1 MRIPLPDISIS
12 RPITVIMVAIS
23 LLVLGYISW
32 NRIPL
37 KFLPKVDRPYIGCF
51 IPYLGGSP
59 EQVEQQIAIPVEG
72 EFRTIPGLR
81 SISSTSSPNGCMVNL
96 WFDLNTD
103 MTIATADVRDRIERL
118 KLVLPQEVEKIIIQ
132 RFSSESIPVIAIGLF
147 KAEEEEDYVYLVRT
161 SLVPRLKRLEGVADI
176 RLISPIPEKE
186 VLIEVSQD
194 TLNSLNLPIISL
206 LNTLRTSSV
215 SMTAGTITQE
225 EFKYFIKVNSEFKK
239 LSDIENTVVT
249 KEGLRLKDIANIK
262 FGSREDS
269 QRVSLDGKGGVVLLV
284 IKESE
289 ANAVEVCNSV
299 KEELNR
305 ILTEESF
312 IGTTTKIFFD
322 QSDLINRALK
332 NLFSEGIYGGIM
344 AFTVLLL
351 FLHRLLPTI
360 IVSFAIPSSLMIGV
374 IFMYFSG
381 MSLNIITM
389 VSLIIS
395 VGMLVDNAIVVVENV
410 IRYQQLGYDKKTS
423 AIRGSSE
430 VGMAI
435 TASTITTVVVFLPM
449 YYLEAGRM
457 SVFMKQ
463 LGGPLI
469 VALLGS
475 LVLALTIVPLILSY
489 ENIANENTSKKSKLQ
504 TKLRTLGNSLSQLFS
519 KYKVV
524 EKMQNI
530 LESSLRWSLENR
542 LSFLILIST
551 FLFIS
556 YLIPIKSV
564 GMKDLIKLDTR
575 EIDIRVSLDQ
585 NFDQSKVRDLFDNLA
600 QKIEELREKLGIKN
614 ILLFH
619 SKNGGEIHVYL
630 YTEDDGEIGRNPP
643 CTTEEAF
650 ETIRNKL
657 PRYIPG
663 GRLEFSIADTGESGT
678 LREISLRLTG
688 PDNSVLFD
696 LSQLVKDLLLGD
708 PLFSDIRVDVEQK
721 KDELRVNINE
731 TFANEQGVNPILIA
745 QTIDTALRGAQIPY
759 MKEENR
765 EIPVWLQF
773 KEEDRQNKSSLDNL
787 LVFSNKGVL
796 VPLSQ
801 VIEYTKR
808 PGPEII
814 KRYNG
819 RNVINLYAKANT
831 EDLMLIKTKLQQL
844 ISKIDLPYGYT
855 LNYGIE
861 LEEIQTNLANFMFTM
876 SMAIVLIYIVMAASF
891 ESFLLPFIIL
901 TVVPLSLVGSAWTL
915 FFLNSHWD
923 MVTLIGCVLMVGVIV
938 NNGIVIVDHINFL
951 KKNNPSKSRI
961 DIIIQASKDR
971 LRPVFMTALT
981 TILGLVPLATAKSGG
996 AVIFSG
1002 LGKALVGGLSLGTIL
1017 TLVVVPVF
1025 YTIVDEIE
1033 NLTVRTITSLRTFRN
1048 TNLILAENTESSP
1061 RTQLK

>member
-1 MRIPLPDISIS
+1 MRIPLPDISIA
-12 RPITVIMVAIS
+12 RPVTVIMIAIS

-51 IPYLGGSP
+51 IPYPGGSP

-81 SISSTSSPNGCMVNL
+81 SISSTSSQNGCMVNL
-96 WFDLNTD
+96 WFDLDTD
-103 MTIATADVRDRIERL
+103 MTVATADVRDRIERL
-118 KLVLPQEVEKIIIQ
+118 KLILPQEVEKVVLQ

-147 KAEEEEDYVYLVRT
+147 KAENEEDYVYLVRT

-176 RLISPIPEKE
+176 KLISPIPEKE
-186 VLIEVSQD
+186 VLIEVSQN
-194 TLNSLNLPIISL
+194 TLNSLNLPIISI
-206 LNTLRTSSV
+206 LNVLRKSSV
-215 SMTAGTITQE
+215 SMTAGTITQDST
-225 EFKYFIKVNSEFKK
+225 KYFVKVNTEFKK
-239 LSDIENTVVT
+239 LSDIENIIVN
-249 KEGLRLKDIANIK
+249 KEGLRLKDIATIR
-262 FGSREDS
+262 FGSREET

-289 ANAVEVCNSV
+289 ANAVNVCKSV
-299 KEELNR
+299 KEELEK
-305 ILTEESF
+305 ILTEEAF
-312 IGTTTKIFFD
+312 QGTTTKIFFD
-322 QSDLINRALK
+322 QSDLINRALR

-344 AFTVLLL
+344 AFIVLLL

-395 VGMLVDNAIVVVENV
+395 VGMLVDNAIVVVENI
-410 IRYQQLGYDKKTS
+410 IRYQQLGYDRKTS
-423 AIRGSSE
+423 AIRGASE

-435 TASTITTVVVFLPM
+435 TASTVTTVVVFLPM

-469 VALLGS
+469 VALFGS
-475 LVLALTIVPLILSY
+475 LALALTIVPLILSY
-489 ENIANENTSKKSKLQ
+489 ENLTNGKADEKNKWLGNLKKIGTLTSKIFGRYRVIERMQSFLA
-504 TKLRTLGNSLSQLFS
+504 NSL
-519 KYKVV
+519 K
-524 EKMQNI
+524 
-530 LESSLRWSLENR
+530 WSLENR
-542 LSFLILIST
+542 LSFLLLVSI
-551 FLFIS
+551 FLFVS
-556 YLIPIKSV
+556 YIIPIKSV

-575 EIDIRVSLDQ
+575 EIDIKISLDQ
-585 NFDQSKVRDLFDNLA
+585 NFDQAKVRELFDSLS
-600 QKIEELREKLGIKN
+600 QKIEQLREKLGIKN

-619 SKNGGEIHVYL
+619 GKNGGEIHVYL

-643 CTTEEAF
+643 CTTEKAF
-650 ETIRNKL
+650 EIIRKTL
-657 PRYIPG
+657 PKYIPG
-663 GRLEFSIADTGESGT
+663 GRLEFTIADTGESGT
-678 LREISLRLTG
+678 LREVSLRFTG
-688 PDNSVLFD
+688 PDNSVLYD
-696 LSQLVKDLLLGD
+696 LSQLVKEQLLSE

-721 KDELRVNINE
+721 KEELRVNINE
-731 TFANEQGVNPILIA
+731 TLADEQGVNPIVIA
-745 QTIDTALRGAQIPY
+745 QTIDTALRGTQIPY
-759 MKEENR
+759 MKEESR

-773 KEEDRQNKSSLDNL
+773 EEKDRQNKSSLDNL
-787 LVFSNKGVL
+787 LVLSNKGVL

-801 VIEYTKR
+801 VTEYTKR

-819 RNVINLYAKANT
+819 RNVINLYAKTNT
-831 EDLMLIKTKLQQL
+831 EDLMLVKSKLQS
-844 ISKIDLPYGYT
+844 IIDKIDLPYGYT

-861 LEEIQTNLANFMFTM
+861 LEEIQTNLTNFMFTM
-876 SMAIVLIYIVMAASF
+876 SMAVVLIYIVMSASF
-891 ESFLLPFIIL
+891 ESFLLPIVIL

-915 FFLNSHWD
+915 FFLKSHWD
-923 MVTLIGCVLMVGVIV
+923 MITLIGCVLMAGVIV

-951 KKNNPSKSRI
+951 RKNSPPSTSRNEV
-961 DIIIQASKDR
+961 IIQASKDR

-1017 TLVVVPVF
+1017 TLVVIPVF
-1025 YTIVDEIE
+1025 YTIIDDIE
-1033 NLTVRTITSLRTFRN
+1033 NLIVRTAISLRGLKN
-1048 TNLILAENTESSP
+1048 PKLISNQEVKSLP
-1061 RTQLK
+1061 KV

>member
-1 MRIPLPDISIS
+1 MRILLPEISIS
-12 RPITVIMVAIS
+12 RPITVIMIALS

-37 KFLPKVDRPYIGCF
+37 KFLPKVDRPFIGCF
-51 IPYLGGSP
+51 IPYPGGSP
-59 EQVEQQIAIPVEG
+59 EQVEQQIAIPAEG

-118 KLVLPQEVEKIIIQ
+118 KLVLPQEVDKIFIQ

-147 KAEEEEDYVYLVRT
+147 KAMDEENYVYLVRT

-176 RLISPIPEKE
+176 NLISPIPEKE
-186 VLIEVSQD
+186 VLIEVSQN
-194 TLNSLNLPIISL
+194 TLNSLNLPIISI
-206 LNTLRTSSV
+206 LNALRTSSV
-215 SMTAGTITQE
+215 SITVGNIVDNDK
-225 EFKYFIKVNSEFKK
+225 KYFIKVNSEFKK
-239 LSDIENTVVT
+239 LSDLENIIVT
-249 KEGLRLKDIANIK
+249 KEGLRLKDIATIR
-262 FGSREDS
+262 FGSREES

-299 KEELNR
+299 KRELNK
-305 ILTEESF
+305 ILLEESF
-312 IGTTTKIFFD
+312 QGTTTKIFFD

-351 FLHRLLPTI
+351 FLHKLIPTL
-360 IVSFAIPSSLMIGV
+360 IVSFAIPSSLMIGI
-374 IFMYFSG
+374 IFMYFSE

-395 VGMLVDNAIVVVENV
+395 VGMLVDNAIVVVENI
-410 IRYQQLGYDKKTS
+410 IRYQQLGYDTKTS
-423 AIRGSSE
+423 AIRGASE

-469 VALLGS
+469 VSLLGS
-475 LVLALTIVPLILSY
+475 LGLALTIVPLILSH
-489 ENIANENTSKKSKLQ
+489 ENLSDLPNLGKNRLTTRFSKLKKSISEF
-504 TKLRTLGNSLSQLFS
+504 LG
-519 KYKVV
+519 KYKLL
-524 EKMQNI
+524 EKMQRI
-530 LESSLRWSLENR
+530 LAVSLSWSLENR
-542 LSFLILIST
+542 VSFLIAIS
-551 FLFIS
+551 LLLLIS
-556 YLIPIKSV
+556 YLIPLKSV

-575 EIDIRVSLDQ
+575 EVDIKVKLDQ
-585 NFDQSKVRDLFDNLA
+585 NFDQTKVRDLFDQLSQN
-600 QKIEELREKLGIKN
+600 IEMLREKLGIKN

-619 SKNGGEIHVYL
+619 GKTGGEIHVYL
-630 YTEDDGEIGRNPP
+630 FTEDDGDIGKNPP

-650 ETIRNKL
+650 EIIKNTL
-657 PRYIPG
+657 PKHIPG
-663 GRLEFSIADTGESGT
+663 GTLEFSIADTGESGT
-678 LREISLRLTG
+678 LREVSLRLTG
-688 PDNSVLFD
+688 TDNNVLYN
-696 LSQLVKDLLLGD
+696 LSQLVKEQLLKD
-708 PLFSDIRVDVEQK
+708 PLFSDVRVDVEQK
-721 KDELRVNINE
+721 KEELRVNINE
-731 TFANEQGVNPILIA
+731 TFADEQGVNPLIIA

-759 MKEENR
+759 MKEESR

-773 KEEDRQNKSSLDNL
+773 EEKDRQNKSNLDNL
-787 LVFSNKGVL
+787 LVLSNKGTL

-801 VIEYTKR
+801 VTEYTRK
-808 PGPEII
+808 PGPEVI

-831 EDLMLIKTKLQQL
+831 EDLMLIKSKLQE
-844 ISKIDLPYGYT
+844 IINKIDMPYGYT

-876 SMAIVLIYIVMAASF
+876 SMAIILIYIVMAASF
-891 ESFLLPFIIL
+891 ESFLLPIIIL
-901 TVVPLSLVGSAWTL
+901 TVVPISLVGSAWTL
-915 FFLNSHWD
+915 YFLNAHWD
-923 MVTLIGCVLMVGVIV
+923 MITLIGCVLMVGVIV

-951 KKNNPSKSRI
+951 RKSNLQMTRTE
-961 DIIIQASKDR
+961 IIVQASKDR
-971 LRPVFMTALT
+971 LRPVLMTALT

-1002 LGKALVGGLSLGTIL
+1002 LGKALVGGLSLGTVL
-1017 TLVVVPVF
+1017 TLLVVPVF
-1025 YTIVDEIE
+1025 YTIADDIE
-1033 NLTVRTITSLRTFRN
+1033 ELIVKLIYSFRHLKQLNSLVSKETS
-1048 TNLILAENTESSP
+1048 I
-1061 RTQLK
+1061 

>member
-1 MRIPLPDISIS
+1 MRNILPEISIK
-12 RPITVIMVAIS
+12 RPVTVVMISIS

-51 IPYLGGSP
+51 IPYPGGSP

-118 KLVLPQEVEKIIIQ
+118 KLVLPQEVDKIFIQ

-147 KAEEEEDYVYLVRT
+147 KAGDEENYVYLIRT
-161 SLVPRLKRLEGVADI
+161 SLIPRLKRLEGVADI

-186 VLIEVSQD
+186 VLIEVSQN
-194 TLNSLNLPIISL
+194 TLNSLNLPIISI
-206 LNTLRTSSV
+206 LNKLRTSSI
-215 SMTAGTITQE
+215 SITAGSITQNDT
-225 EFKYFIKVNSEFKK
+225 KYFVKVNSEFKK
-239 LSDIENTVVT
+239 LSDIEDIIINE
-249 KEGLRLKDIANIK
+249 KGLRLKDIATVR
-262 FGSREDS
+262 FGSREES

-289 ANAVEVCNSV
+289 ANAVNVCNSV
-299 KEELNR
+299 KQEIEKILNEEA
-305 ILTEESF
+305 F
-312 IGTTTKIFFD
+312 QGTTTKIFFD
-322 QSDLINRALK
+322 QSDLINRALN

-351 FLHRLLPTI
+351 FLHRLVPTL
-360 IVSFAIPSSLMIGV
+360 IVSFAIPSSLMIGL
-374 IFMYFSG
+374 IFMFFSG

-395 VGMLVDNAIVVVENV
+395 VGMLVDNAIVVVENI

-423 AIRGSSE
+423 AVRGASE

-435 TASTITTVVVFLPM
+435 TASTITTIVVFLPM

-469 VALLGS
+469 VSLLGS
-475 LVLALTIVPLILSY
+475 LGLALTIVPLILSY
-489 ENIANENTSKKSKLQ
+489 ENLSNNDFSDENKLTSR
-504 TKLRTLGNSLSQLFS
+504 LRKIGKATSEFFGQ
-519 KYKVV
+519 YEII
-524 EKMQNI
+524 EKMKKI
-530 LESSLRWSLENR
+530 LEYSLKWSLENR
-542 LSFLILIST
+542 LSFLLILSIFLT
-551 FLFIS
+551 FS
-556 YLIPIKSV
+556 YLIPLQSV

-575 EIDIRVSLDQ
+575 EIDIKVKLDQ
-585 NFDQSKVRDLFDNLA
+585 NFDQLKVRDLFDQLVQN
-600 QKIEELREKLGIKN
+600 IDVLREKLAIKN

-619 SKNGGEIHVYL
+619 GKNGGEIHVYL

-643 CTTEEAF
+643 CTTEEAL
-650 ETIRNKL
+650 EIIKNTL

-663 GRLEFSIADTGESGT
+663 GSLEFTIADTGESGT
-678 LREISLRLTG
+678 LREVSLRLTG
-688 PDNSVLFD
+688 TDNNVLYD
-696 LSQLVKDLLLGD
+696 LSQLVKEQLLKD
-708 PLFSDIRVDVEQK
+708 PIFSDIRVDVEQK

-731 TFANEQGVNPILIA
+731 TLADEQGVNPLVIA

-759 MKEENR
+759 MKEVSR

-773 KEEDRQNKSSLDNL
+773 EEKDRQNKANLDNL
-787 LVFSNKGVL
+787 LVLSNKGTL

-801 VIEYTKR
+801 VTEYTRK

-819 RNVINLYAKANT
+819 RNVINLYAKTNT
-831 EDLMLIKTKLQQL
+831 EDLILIKSRLQEIL
-844 ISKIDLPYGYT
+844 NKIDLPYGYT

-861 LEEIQTNLANFMFTM
+861 LEEIQTNLTNFMFTM
-876 SMAIVLIYIVMAASF
+876 SMAIVLIYIVMAGSF
-891 ESFLLPFIIL
+891 ESFLFPFIIL
-901 TVVPLSLVGSAWTL
+901 TVVPLSLVGSSWTL
-915 FFLNSHWD
+915 YFLNAHWD
-923 MVTLIGCVLMVGVIV
+923 VITLIGCVLMAGVIV

-951 KKNNPSKSRI
+951 RKSNPTSPRAE
-961 DIIIQASKDR
+961 IIIQASKDR

-981 TILGLVPLATAKSGG
+981 TILGLVPLAIAKSGG

-1002 LGKALVGGLSLGTIL
+1002 LGKALVGGLSFGTIL
-1017 TLVVVPVF
+1017 TLLVIPVF
-1025 YTIVDEIE
+1025 YTIGDDIE
-1033 NLTVRTITSLRTFRN
+1033 NLITRLIYSIRYLRKSKPMLTPK
-1048 TNLILAENTESSP
+1048 ASKYS
-1061 RTQLK
+1061 